1 MRILIADEKAL
12 FRDALGSL
20 VESHGCEVVAECEG
34 GAEVLELAEQLAPD
48 VILLSVSGPFSDVAE
63 ITAHLT
69 DHVPASAV
77 IILTEDGDEDVLFD
91 AIRAGAKGYLTRD
104 LDGDDFCRL
113 LQRAGRGEPAL
124 SPSLASKLLEAFARP
139 PEEVQRPRASA
150 AGLTDRER
158 EVLENM
164 AHGTTSNR
172 ELAEALGV
180 SENTVRFHVRN
191 ILGKLHLHTRAAA
204 VAYALTHG
212 LVGSGLDS

>member
-34 GAEVLELAEQLAPD
+34 GAEVIELAQRLSPD
-48 VILLSVSGPFSDVAE
+48 IILLSVSGSFSDVAQL
-63 ITAHLT
+63 TGHLAEYL
-69 DHVPASAV
+69 PASAV
-77 IILTEDGDEDVLFD
+77 IILTEDGDEEVLFE
-91 AIRAGAKGYLTRD
+91 AIRSGAKGYLTRD

-113 LQRAGRGEPAL
+113 LERAHRGEPAL
-124 SPSLASKLLEAFARP
+124 SPALATRLLEAFARS
-139 PEEVQRPRASA
+139 PEEVHRPRAGST
-150 AGLTDRER
+150 GLTDRER

-164 AHGTTSNR
+164 ARGTTSNR

-212 LVGSGLDS
+212 LVGSGSDS

>member
-34 GAEVLELAEQLAPD
+34 GAEVVELAERLVPD
-48 VILLSVSGPFSDVAE
+48 VILLSVSGHFSDVAE
-63 ITAHLT
+63 ITSHLAEQL
-69 DHVPASAV
+69 PASAV
-77 IILTEDGDEDVLFD
+77 IILTEDGDEDVLFE

-104 LDGDDFCRL
+104 LDGKNFCRL
-113 LQRAGRGEPAL
+113 LERAGRGEPAL
-124 SPSLASKLLEAFARP
+124 SPALASKLLEAFARP
-139 PEEVQRPRASA
+139 PEEVQRTRASPT
-150 AGLTDRER
+150 GITDRER
-158 EVLENM
+158 EVLEHM

-212 LVGSGLDS
+212 LVGSAPDR

>member
-12 FRDALGSL
+12 FRDALGTL

-34 GAEVLELAEQLAPD
+34 GPEVVELAERLAPD
-48 VILLSVSGPFSDVAE
+48 IILLSLSGPFSDAAQ
-63 ITAHLT
+63 ITGHLA
-69 DHVPASAV
+69 DHLPASAV
-77 IILTEDGDEDVLFD
+77 IILTEDGDEEVLFE
-91 AIRAGAKGYLTRD
+91 AIRSGAKGYLTRD

-113 LQRAGRGEPAL
+113 LERAHRGEPAL
-124 SPSLASKLLEAFARP
+124 SPALASKLLEAFARS
-139 PEEVQRPRASA
+139 PEEMHRSRGGA

-164 AHGTTSNR
+164 ARGTTSNR

-212 LVGSGLDS
+212 LVGATPDR

>member
-12 FRDALGSL
+12 FRDALGTL

-34 GAEVLELAEQLAPD
+34 GAEVVELAQHLSPD
-48 VILLSVSGPFSDVAE
+48 IILLSLSGSFSDAAE
-63 ITAHLT
+63 ITGHLAE
-69 DHVPASAV
+69 HLPASAV
-77 IILTEDGDEDVLFD
+77 IILTEDGDEEVLFE
-91 AIRAGAKGYLTRD
+91 AIRSGAKGYLTRD

-113 LQRAGRGEPAL
+113 LERAHRGEPAL
-124 SPSLASKLLEAFARP
+124 SPALASKLLEAFARSP
-139 PEEVQRPRASA
+139 DEMHRPRGGT

-164 AHGTTSNR
+164 ARGTTSNR

-212 LVGSGLDS
+212 LGR